1 MSDEY
6 LKIYV
11 PLPLNIG
18 IFKCL
23 SISENK
29 NAVGKERV
37 EQKRKNRMPLEPII
51 HSAPSVLYVNYFFRD
66 G

>member
-11 PLPLNIG
+11 LLSLSIG

-29 NAVGKERV
+29 NAVDKEKE
-37 EQKRKNRMPLEPII
+37 EQKRKNGMPLEPII